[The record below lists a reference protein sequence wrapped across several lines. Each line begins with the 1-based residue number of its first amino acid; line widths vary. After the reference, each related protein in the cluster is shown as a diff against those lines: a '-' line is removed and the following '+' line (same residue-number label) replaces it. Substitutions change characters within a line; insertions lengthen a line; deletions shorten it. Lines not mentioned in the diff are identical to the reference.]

1 MDTTLTHEPIATAV
15 APTTGAHDAC
25 LDFFTFGPEAMQAMS
40 ARDQRVA
47 RSDLERSLVE
57 LVRIRVSQ
65 INGCAFCLDRHV
77 AEARKYGEKDRRL
90 AILQA
95 WRDVPFFSERERA
108 ALEWG
113 GKR

>member
-15 APTTGAHDAC
+15 APTVANDAR

-40 ARDQRVA
+40 ALDQRVA

-65 INGCAFCLDRHV
+65 ING
-77 AEARKYGEKDRRL
+77 ARFAWTAMLQRR
-90 AILQA
+90 ASTA
-95 WRDVPFFSERERA
+95 RRTAGWRPCKHGATCRFFPSAREQP
-108 ALEWG
+108 WNG

>member
-15 APTTGAHDAC
+15 APTVANDAR

-95 WRDVPFFSERERA
+95 WRDVPFFPSAREQP
-108 ALEWG
+108 WNG